1 MTGWEINAGNG
12 RTANATNVTTSILTD
27 VDLYSSV
34 NDQNVRR
41 RSVVAL
47 TGASGEQGRGERSF
61 ATGPPTTAGAVTVS
75 PVFSTDPLDTI
86 GYEIWS
92 PDGPHPDVIDAAIDR
107 ALSELCWYWRLTPL
121 TQLPGGDI
129 GDEIVISINNLN
141 EPVQPGTARRL
152 FTALSG
158 TTVTLPELDTPDEF
172 ARRVIRLTGS
182 TSPAYTESVGI
193 DVDPDDRQNWRIEAL
208 VNAEGAA
215 SGSAGGDTRI
225 IILDLTSS
233 SAVITPEPSDGL
245 QWTRRGFG
253 LIGARLPKPATC
265 NQIAI
270 RLQVQTAEQVGQFA
284 WIQLWEPGRTQ
295 FSLPRRIGTKKHV
308 GQVYERGGTRF
319 GQFYPR
325 TFSGNVQRREAVGRG
340 VMLTIQPSPQSKPLF
355 YYEKTPFPTLTTI
368 AAPAAND
375 DDNTTWAELQWVR
388 NAALWECYKFLTHRD
403 EREDPGRWTAALAT
417 AEAALRAA
425 QGAYGMEP
433 LMGADS
439 QSPRGGAGSWR
450 LSWSKSQRAPSA
462 CKAFSTQSI
471 PSSAFSGT
479 SIPSRAPSRARLLRV
494 SPSEVASTSQTPR

>member
-47 TGASGEQGRGERSF
+47 TGASGEAGRGERSF

-75 PVFSTDPLDTI
+75 PIFSTDPLDTI

-107 ALSELCWYWRLTPL
+107 ALTELCWYWRLTPL
-121 TQLPGGDI
+121 TQVPGGDV
-129 GDEIVISINNLN
+129 GDELVIDSNDIDDDI
-141 EPVQPGTARRL
+141 GTKIWTGSNA
-152 FTALSG
+152 TP
-158 TTVTLPELDTPDEF
+158 TLPELDAPDEF
-172 ARRVIRLTGS
+172 GRRVIRVTASGNTGFL
-182 TSPAYTESVGI
+182 ESVAI
-193 DVDPDDRQNWRIEAL
+193 DVDPDDRDVWRIEAL
-208 VNAEGAA
+208 VSAKNTA
-215 SGSAGGDTRI
+215 SGTAGGATRI
-225 IILDLTSS
+225 IIRDLTN
-233 SAVITPEPSDGL
+233 AAEITPEPSDGL
-245 QWTRRGFG
+245 RWTRRGFG
-253 LIGARLPKPATC
+253 LIRANFTVPASC
-265 NQIAI
+265 NQIAL
-270 RLQVQTAEQVGQFA
+270 RLQVQVNTEVGDFA
-284 WIQLWEPGRTQ
+284 WVQLWEPGRTQ

-325 TFSGNVQRREAVGRG
+325 SFSGNVQRREAVGRG

-403 EREDPGRWTAALAT
+403 EREDPGRWTAALAD

-425 QGAYGMEP
+425 QVEYGIEP
-433 LMGADS
+433 MMVADS
-439 QSPRGGAGSWR
+439 KKPRG
-450 LSWSKSQRAPSA
+450 
-462 CKAFSTQSI
+462 
-471 PSSAFSGT
+471 
-479 SIPSRAPSRARLLRV
+479 
-494 SPSEVASTSQTPR
+494 VAVLKV